1 MVKYDRLHGQTCIL
15 SNIGAVG
22 GSQAYTAIIDY
33 PIPWGLISTIP
44 ASRGILLKQFSSI
57 YIYRGEMVKHK
68 MGISCEKNK
77 SIGEKEK
84 MLNQIP
90 STATVEHDIIVIYV
104 YIYTRV
110 VLNVFDDLF
119 RGSSSRVFVDVL
131 MALEGK
137 RGIYIE
143 TSNGKGKYSPAKS

>member
-1 MVKYDRLHGQTCIL
+1 MCI
-15 SNIGAVG
+15 
-22 GSQAYTAIIDY
+22 Y
-33 PIPWGLISTIP
+33 
-44 ASRGILLKQFSSI
+44 I
-57 YIYRGEMVKHK
+57 YIYRGEIVKHRWAFH
-68 MGISCEKNK
+68 GRNK

-90 STATVEHDIIVIYV
+90 STATVEHDII
-104 YIYTRV
+104 RV

-131 MALEGK
+131 MALERK
-137 RGIYIE
+137 RSIYIE

>member
-1 MVKYDRLHGQTCIL
+1 
-15 SNIGAVG
+15 
-22 GSQAYTAIIDY
+22 
-33 PIPWGLISTIP
+33 
-44 ASRGILLKQFSSI
+44 
-57 YIYRGEMVKHK
+57 MVKHK

-90 STATVEHDIIVIYV
+90 STATVEHDILVIYV